1 MAAKLPL
8 PIPEGIFRLSG
19 AQFLSALA
27 ILLVA
32 MPFLNETPNGM
43 LMEGGLLTI
52 VLLSGVA
59 AVGGKRSSFI
69 VAVLLVIPAL
79 AFRWVHHFWPALL
92 PIEVPMAAAMM
103 FLGYIAF
110 QLLWFILHTPRVTG
124 EVLCSAAATYLVLAM
139 LWAYGY
145 AIVSHINP
153 AAFAFNG
160 SPAQQSMSRFQ
171 ALYFSFCT
179 ITTVGYGDIAPVSD
193 LARMLSI
200 AESTA
205 GMFFA
210 TILIARLVALY
221 TTNPPEEP
229 T

>member
-69 VAVLLVIPAL
+69 VAVLLVIP
-79 AFRWVHHFWPALL
+79 RWRSA
-92 PIEVPMAAAMM
+92 
-103 FLGYIAF
+103 G
-110 QLLWFILHTPRVTG
+110 FIIFGQH
-124 EVLCSAAATYLVLAM
+124 CSR
-139 LWAYGY
+139 
-145 AIVSHINP
+145 
-153 AAFAFNG
+153 
-160 SPAQQSMSRFQ
+160 SR
-171 ALYFSFCT
+171 CRWRR
-179 ITTVGYGDIAPVSD
+179 P
-193 LARMLSI
+193 
-200 AESTA
+200 
-205 GMFFA
+205 
-210 TILIARLVALY
+210 
-221 TTNPPEEP
+221 
-229 T
+229 